1 MKICKNCT
9 FENSDDAVFC
19 SKCGSRLE
27 TESGKEEAHA
37 NGFSGANNNNLYAQ
51 GEYRQYS
58 CQSAGYGQSA
68 YDRYQPVPTPSVTKG
83 KVTAA
88 LVVSI
93 FFGGIVGM
101 IFAILAFVA
110 YGDYDT
116 AIIHSDMLTARDK
129 CEKIKMYNKI
139 AWIFNIIGIVCSV
152 LAVIA
157 FIAFFALCFM
167 TPIGGEMLD
176 EFDLAYSSVACL
188 ISML

>member
-1 MKICKNCT
+1 MKICKNCN

-19 SKCGSRLE
+19 SKCGIRLE
-27 TESGKEEAHA
+27 TEADKEAHA
-37 NGFSGANNNNLYAQ
+37 NGFSGADNNNAYAQ
-51 GEYRQYS
+51 GEHRQYS

-68 YDRYQPVPTPSVTKG
+68 YDRYQPAPTPSATKG

-101 IFAILAFVA
+101 IFAILAFIA

-157 FIAFFALCFM
+157 FIAFFALGFM
-167 TPIGGEMLD
+167 TAIGGEMLD
-176 EFDLAYSSVACL
+176 EFDLAYTAL
-188 ISML
+188 LA

>member
-1 MKICKNCT
+1 MKICKNCN
-9 FENSDDAVFC
+9 FENSDEAVFC
-19 SKCGSRLE
+19 SKCGSRFE
-27 TESGKEEAHA
+27 TEAAGEETNA
-37 NGFSGANNNNLYAQ
+37 NGFSGADNNAYAQ

-58 CQSAGYGQSA
+58 YQNTGYGQNA
-68 YDRYQPVPTPSVTKG
+68 YDRYQPAPTPSVTKG

-139 AWIFNIIGIVCSV
+139 AWIFNIIGIVCSA

-157 FIAFFALCFM
+157 FIAFFALGFM
-167 TPIGGEMLD
+167 TVLGGEMLD
-176 EFDLAYSSVACL
+176 EFDLAYTCL